1 MTTFADI
8 NARRTRRRRT
18 AWVVLDQAVYDQAA
32 ELSRRIDQ
40 EAALD
45 EALNRAPVAPGLRQE
60 LEDLQKRADED
71 AVAFVFQEIPRREF
85 QAMIDAHPS
94 KKKDER
100 WSQETFPPALLA
112 AACVDPPLTEADAST
127 IWNDWGQAVAWE
139 LFAAAFAVQEDPSRV
154 PFTASGSAGIL
165 GSEPSS
171 TTAPSEE

>member
-32 ELSRRIDQ
+32 ELSRRIEH
-40 EAALD
+40 EATLD
-45 EALNRAPVAPGLRQE
+45 EALNREPVAPRLRRE
-60 LEDLQKRADED
+60 LEEMQHTADQD
-71 AVAFVFQEIPRREF
+71 AVPFVFEEIPRREF
-85 QAMIDAHPS
+85 QQMIDAHPS
-94 KKKDER
+94 KKKEER

-112 AACVDPPLTEADAST
+112 AACVDPPLTEADAAT

-154 PFTASGSAGIL
+154 PFTVNGSAGTP